1 MPYSFLEKDVYNDE
15 RRSAGTI
22 KCSPYGAKRNTSFRA
37 TPLCQGRVPF
47 WGEKPKKQPKAFD
60 HEPQRHQRQASA
72 VPCQQGALGA
82 NNTRGS
88 LREDIGKIYDL
99 EISNRF

>member
-1 MPYSFLEKDVYNDE
+1 MIRLFLSVRDE
-15 RRSAGTI
+15 YPQKQAEAFNHE
-22 KCSPYGAKRNTSFRA
+22 AK
-37 TPLCQGRVPF
+37 G
-47 WGEKPKKQPKAFD
+47 
-60 HEPQRHQRQASA
+60 HQRQTSA